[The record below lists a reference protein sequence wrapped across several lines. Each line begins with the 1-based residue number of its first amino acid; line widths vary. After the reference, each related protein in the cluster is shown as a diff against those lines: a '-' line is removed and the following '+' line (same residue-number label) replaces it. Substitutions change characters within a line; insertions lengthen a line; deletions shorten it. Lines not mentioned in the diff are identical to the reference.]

1 MWRSLWR
8 SIDRFS
14 LQHFKYV
21 INELRGIK
29 VVDKHNSELVVDLLQ
44 SIAEIVT
51 YGDRQDPLIFECF
64 MEYQVLAEFVRV
76 LKISRN
82 SRIEAPLLQYLSI
95 MIQNMDSEHAIYYCL
110 SNGYI
115 NSIIAHQYN
124 FDGGDL
130 APYYISFLRA
140 VSSKINRDTLCLLV
154 RVHGD
159 AVVSF
164 PLYSE
169 ALKFAQHGEKMIQ
182 TAVRALTLNIY
193 NVSDDMV
200 YQFVSIPPASKY
212 FSDLVHSL
220 KEQCV
225 HLDSLVL
232 ATEGAC
238 TDQIRKELLLETD
251 KIVDDLYYFK
261 DILSVGE
268 SRLSEV
274 VTQNLLN
281 LFVFPILLPLL
292 KLRRNDGSN
301 LSAITSLYIVSRL
314 LQVVGGKTIVNAVA
328 EIVLYPFMGEI
339 INGHLIGKPVSS
351 HSPSI
356 NCSVDD
362 SLCQKDV
369 EQILASMIGLS
380 GMQCGMDHDISA
392 SQVVDEII
400 FVKFMPQTSYEQSS
414 ERFKKEL
421 DGCWFDYILDTLRN
435 EWTSC
440 KAALEKPSQSKD
452 PFFILEL
459 AVCQKITDDA
469 TSAYF
474 SWQRMVDTV
483 KVFILHLQLK
493 AFICKGELLE
503 KPLLA
508 PLSSPAGS
516 GRTHASDLSSA
527 SFGSEISLGSG
538 IPCRIAF
545 SNAGI
550 RDIYMIPLARG
561 TSGKLLLVEK
571 HPFRSQQGVIIAIT
585 PLAGLSP
592 KIDEDHPTWLH
603 LRIREFDPRLN
614 ASKTKGYNAK
624 GLNHAAEGRWTLGFP
639 NAKACEAA
647 RLSILEEINKQ
658 KSSVRSTLAPLLQD
672 NSDGSDEGSCRLAEL
687 EKKMRAGG
695 CTVQQALTAE
705 AATVVKQAVTLARRR
720 GHAQVT
726 PLHVASTMLAAP
738 TGLLRTACLQSHS
751 HPLQCKALELC
762 FNVALNRLPASTSSP
777 MLGTHSQQYPSI
789 SNALVAAFK
798 RAQAHQRRGSIENQ
812 QQPLL
817 AVKIELEQLI
827 ISILDDPSVSRVM
840 REAGFSSTQVKSNVE
855 QAVSLEICSQSAPS
869 VTSKSK
875 ESNLTLSQSPPLS
888 QVGAKA
894 SKPITSLDP
903 IRNEDVMSVI
913 DNLMNKRKRSIVI
926 VGECLGSIEGVVK
939 GVIDK
944 VIKGDVPE
952 ALREVKFI
960 PFPITSLSISP
971 G

>member
-29 VVDKHNSELVVDLLQ
+29 IVDKHNSLVVDLLQ

-154 RVHGD
+154 RVHAD
-159 AVVSF
+159 VVVSF

-328 EIVLYPFMGEI
+328 EIVLYPFMSSLRYASEGDANNLFFNHLNNVEKLGCSDSESEGGEI

-362 SLCQKDV
+362 SLCRERGGILAFILSENHCLLLASLFLLFTLAGSKDV

-392 SQVVDEII
+392 SQVVDKII
-400 FVKFMPQTSYEQSS
+400 FVKFMPQILNSLLKVLASEPLIPVQIQWHTVWFLQKLLVLQGKKLDDQNLQIFNTSYEQSS

-672 NSDGSDEGSCRLAEL
+672 NSDGSDEGSCR
-687 EKKMRAGG
+687 
-695 CTVQQALTAE
+695 
-705 AATVVKQAVTLARRR
+705 
-720 GHAQVT
+720 
-726 PLHVASTMLAAP
+726 
-738 TGLLRTACLQSHS
+738 
-751 HPLQCKALELC
+751 
-762 FNVALNRLPASTSSP
+762 
-777 MLGTHSQQYPSI
+777 
-789 SNALVAAFK
+789 
-798 RAQAHQRRGSIENQ
+798 
-812 QQPLL
+812 
-817 AVKIELEQLI
+817 
-827 ISILDDPSVSRVM
+827 
-840 REAGFSSTQVKSNVE
+840 
-855 QAVSLEICSQSAPS
+855 
-869 VTSKSK
+869 
-875 ESNLTLSQSPPLS
+875 
-888 QVGAKA
+888 
-894 SKPITSLDP
+894 
-903 IRNEDVMSVI
+903 
-913 DNLMNKRKRSIVI
+913 
-926 VGECLGSIEGVVK
+926 
-939 GVIDK
+939 
-944 VIKGDVPE
+944 
-952 ALREVKFI
+952 
-960 PFPITSLSISP
+960 
-971 G
+971 